1 MHNRSTPQVHVKKV
15 TLDAALTGN
24 QINTCLGADLREQVS
39 EVVGLLR
46 PASLLADD
54 IDRG

>member
-24 QINTCLGADLREQVS
+24 QINTCLGADLREQMS